1 MALIASLCSY
11 IEEQATFKLPPN
23 KEIIIAG
30 GYDNNENCYTITCE
44 GVKEL
49 VHLKSNHQEADT
61 RLILHLIDRA
71 ENKDRRV
78 LIKADDTD
86 VLILLLYYF
95 WAKELRSEFLRP
107 KLPKRCKP
115 CYWKN
120 GRICLKS

>member
-1 MALIASLCSY
+1 LETDVVNNQIEYNRAKNIFAVFWQQNGFDRILSSY

-49 VHLKSNHQEADT
+49 VHLKSNHEEADT

-95 WAKELRSEFLRP
+95 WD
-107 KLPKRCKP
+107 
-115 CYWKN
+115 N
-120 GRICLKS
+120 